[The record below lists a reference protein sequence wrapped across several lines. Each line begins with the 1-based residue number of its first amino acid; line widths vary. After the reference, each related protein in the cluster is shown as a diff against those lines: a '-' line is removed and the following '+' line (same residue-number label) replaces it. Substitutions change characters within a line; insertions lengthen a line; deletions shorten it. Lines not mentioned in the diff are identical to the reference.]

1 MKVETQELSD
11 SEVALTLEV
20 DDARLERAM
29 DAAYRRA
36 ANRVKIAGFRP
47 GKAPRSLVERVVGHE
62 VLLEDALNALLPEVY
77 QEAVRDTDLRVLTE
91 PEFDVE
97 SVSPLRAKARVVVQP
112 PVELGD
118 YRAIRRELPPIDVSE
133 EEMDEV
139 LQSLRERHAE
149 WVPVDRGA
157 QLGDRVAIDV
167 LGTAEGETVLDR
179 EDVDYVLDA
188 EMKFPVPE
196 FAPALVGIGAGE
208 ERSFELSV
216 PAENEGELAGKTI
229 SFRVTAKE
237 VKEKELPE
245 LDDYFAA
252 TVGSFKDLAELRARV
267 REDVREREE
276 HSAKEKHEQ
285 EVVAQA
291 VESSRLSIPEKIID
305 REVERL
311 RDRLARDLDR
321 RGLSI
326 EQYQRIVR
334 SDDSALTQE
343 MREQAERA
351 LRRSFVLRAIAEQEE
366 ISVPEDEVDERIR
379 AALRSDGSDER
390 SVARAL
396 RQAEVRER
404 VRLALSEERASKWLV
419 EQATVAPRADAS
431 DVDPEGGN

>member
-1 MKVETQELSD
+1 MKVETQELPD

-97 SVSPLRAKARVVVQP
+97 SVSPLRAKATVVVQP

-118 YRAIRRELPPIDVSE
+118 YRAIRRELPAVDISE
-133 EEMDEV
+133 EEMNDV

-157 QLGDRVAIDV
+157 ELGDRVTIDV
-167 LGTAEGETVLDR
+167 LGTAGGETALDR

-188 EMKFPVPE
+188 DMKFPVPG
-196 FAPALVGIGAGE
+196 FAEALVGIGGGE
-208 ERSFELSV
+208 ARSFELSV
-216 PAENEGELAGKTI
+216 PADAEGQLAGKTV
-229 SFRVTAKE
+229 SFRVTAKD
-237 VKEKELPE
+237 VKSKELPE
-245 LDDYFAA
+245 IDDYFAA

-267 REDVREREE
+267 GEDLRAREE
-276 HSAKEKHEQ
+276 RSAKEKHEQ

-291 VESSRLSIPEKIID
+291 IESSRLSIPEKIID

-321 RGLSI
+321 RGLTI
-326 EQYQRIVR
+326 EQYQRITR
-334 SDDSALTQE
+334 STDATLTQE
-343 MREQAERA
+343 LREQAERG
-351 LRRSFVLRAIAEQEE
+351 LRRGFVLRAIAEEE
-366 ISVPEDEVDERIR
+366 GISAPEDEVDESIR
-379 AALRSDGSDER
+379 SALRSDGSDER

-396 RQAEVRER
+396 LQAEVRER
-404 VRLALSEERASKWLV
+404 VRLALAEERAAKWLV
-419 EQATVAPRADAS
+419 EQATASTRPEAS
-431 DVDPEGGN
+431 DADSEGGQ